1 MNLHLSGK
9 EGLFWL
15 HPSHRPSMRRTGFIV
30 GLLALGVALA
40 WALPAPPGARGIAGY
55 LPLHTLLETLSIV
68 IAALVFA
75 VGWNAY
81 SGKLPGNIVLLSCVF
96 LGVALLDFSH
106 VLSFKGMPDYVTPSD
121 VEKSIDFW
129 LVARTLA
136 AVVMLV
142 IAIVPWR
149 PFTSAATRYVLLA
162 AVTAATVAAHWLFL
176 FHHDSF
182 PHTFI
187 AGQGLTAFKINS
199 EYVIIALNLAAASVL
214 WRRMREPHSINV
226 VALFGAACTMAM
238 SEFFFTLY
246 DDVTDIYNLMGHI
259 YKVVSY
265 LFIYHSIF
273 VTTVKNPYRQLSA
286 SQSQQQATLDA
297 IPDWLFEL
305 DIEGRYHDYHSPRT
319 ELLAAPVDEFLGRTV
334 HDILPVSAAR
344 TVMSAL
350 QEANEKGCSTGAQFK
365 LQLPQG
371 DTWFELS
378 VARKP
383 DGPEH
388 SPHFIVLSRDVTER
402 IHIKTQL
409 AESSHLLKTV
419 IDTAP
424 MRIFW
429 KDRDSRYLGCN
440 PVFARDA
447 GLADA
452 DDIVGKTDDQL
463 GWKKQADLYRTDD
476 QMIMALGIPK
486 LSYDEPQTTPDGRS
500 IWLRTSKVP
509 LRNGRNEVTGVLG
522 IYEDI
527 TEHKQAEAALQRSEA
542 NLNRAQAVAKVGS
555 WYLDIASNH
564 LEWSDETYR
573 IFGFPRQQAV
583 DMDTF
588 ASTLHP
594 DDKDR
599 VLDAWNK
606 AVAGAPYDIEH
617 RIVVRGGGTLWVR
630 EHAEIERDAQGRAL
644 FGIGTMQDIT
654 ERKLAEER
662 IQYLVN
668 FDVLTGLPNRIQL
681 EDRIKY
687 ALELAKRRNEHL
699 ALMSV
704 NLDRFK
710 DINDTL
716 GHSIGDALLI
726 QLAKR
731 LRSSLREEDTVS
743 RLGGDEFTV
752 MSPGVDAT
760 GAMHVAKK
768 LLDVIA
774 APYQIEQYELAVT
787 ASIGIALYPE
797 DGADMETLTRNVD
810 TAMYR
815 AKQDRHN
822 SYRFFTAEM
831 QVRSARNLQLANAL
845 YHALDGTQLQVVY
858 QPQLSMHAGS
868 VIGAEAL
875 LRWHHPELGTIS
887 PAEFIPVAEDSG
899 MILQI
904 GEWALRQ
911 SVRQAK
917 TWMEK
922 GISPLIM
929 AVNLSAIQFRQ
940 PDLPDIVSRILDEEG
955 LPPEYLELELTEG
968 AAMHDPQSAIIMID
982 NLHDRGIR
990 MSVDDFGTGY
1000 SSLSYLKRFKVYKL
1014 KIDQSFVRDISTDPE
1029 DKAIVGAII
1038 SMAKSLGLKTI
1049 AEGVETEGQLAFLRE
1064 QGCDEVQG
1072 YYYSRPLPAE
1082 QFEGFVASHIPRSK

>member
-1 MNLHLSGK
+1 
-9 EGLFWL
+9 
-15 HPSHRPSMRRTGFIV
+15 MRRTGFIV

-305 DIEGRYHDYHSPRT
+305 DLEGRYHDYHSPRT

-440 PVFARDA
+440 PAFARDA

-617 RIVVRGGGTLWVR
+617 RIVVRGGGALWVR

-752 MSPGVDAT
+752 MSPGVDAS

>member
-1 MNLHLSGK
+1 MNSHVSDK

-15 HPSHRPSMRRTGFIV
+15 HPSHRHSMHRTGFTV
-30 GLLALGVALA
+30 VLLALGVALA
-40 WALPAPPGARGIAGY
+40 WILPALPGANGIAGY
-55 LPLHTLLETLSIV
+55 LPLHTLLETISIV

-81 SGKLPGNIVLLSCVF
+81 SDKLPGNIVLLSCIF

-106 VLSFKGMPDYVTPSD
+106 VLSFNGMPDYVTPSSP
-121 VEKSIDFW
+121 EKSINFW
-129 LVARTLA
+129 LVARALA
-136 AVVMLV
+136 AVAMLV

-162 AVTAATVAAHWLFL
+162 AVIAASIAAHWLFL
-176 FHHDSF
+176 FHNDLL

-187 AGQGLTAFKINS
+187 PGQGLTAFKINS
-199 EYVIIALNLAAASVL
+199 EYVIIALNLAAASVF
-214 WRRMREPHSINV
+214 WHRMRKPQSINV

-246 DDVTDIYNLMGHI
+246 TDVTDINNLLGHI

-273 VTTVKNPYRQLSA
+273 VTTVKTPYRQLSA
-286 SQSQQQATLDA
+286 AQSQQQATLDA
-297 IPDWLFEL
+297 IPDLLFEL
-305 DIEGRYHDYHSPRT
+305 DIEGRYHDFHSPRT
-319 ELLAAPVDEFLGRTV
+319 ELLAAPADEFLGRTV
-334 HDILPVSAAR
+334 HDVLPASAAQ
-344 TVMSAL
+344 TVMTAL
-350 QEANEKGCSTGAQFK
+350 QEANEKGWSTGAQFM

-383 DGPEH
+383 DGSEH

-409 AESSHLLKTV
+409 ADSRNLLKTV

-429 KDRDSRYLGCN
+429 KDRNSRYLGCN
-440 PVFARDA
+440 PAFAKDA
-447 GLADA
+447 GLTDA
-452 DDIVGKTDDQL
+452 EDIVGKTDYQL
-463 GWKKQADLYRTDD
+463 DWKKQADLYRTDD
-476 QMIMALGIPK
+476 RMVMELGIPK
-486 LSYDEPQTTPDGRS
+486 LSYEEPQTTPDGRT

-509 LRNGRNEVTGVLG
+509 LRNGGNEAIGVLG
-522 IYEDI
+522 VYEDI
-527 TEHKQAEAALQRSEA
+527 TEHKQAKAALQRSDA
-542 NLNRAQAVAKVGS
+542 NLKRAQAVSEVGS
-555 WYLDIASNH
+555 WYLDIASNR
-564 LEWSDETYR
+564 LECSDEAYR
-573 IFGFPRQQAV
+573 IFGFPRQHAV
-583 DMDTF
+583 DWDVF
-588 ASTLHP
+588 VSTLHP

-606 AVAGAPYDIEH
+606 AVAGSQYDIEH
-617 RIVVRGGGTLWVR
+617 RIVGGGG
-630 EHAEIERDAQGRAL
+630 AQGRAL
-644 FGIGTMQDIT
+644 FGIGTTQDIT
-654 ERKLAEER
+654 ERKLAEDR
-662 IQYLVN
+662 IQYLAN
-668 FDVLTGLPNRIQL
+668 FDTLTGLPNRHQA
-681 EDRIKY
+681 EDHIKY

-699 ALMSV
+699 ALV
-704 NLDRFK
+704 FLDLDRFK

-743 RLGGDEFTV
+743 RLGGDEFIA
-752 MSPGVDAT
+752 MFPGVDASGVT
-760 GAMHVAKK
+760 QVVNK

-774 APYQIEQYELAVT
+774 KPYQVEQYELNIT

-797 DGADMETLTRNVD
+797 DGTDMESLSRNAD

-815 AKQDRHN
+815 AKQEGQN
-822 SYRFFTAEM
+822 GYRFFTAEM
-831 QVRSARNLQLANAL
+831 QVRSARKMQLANAL
-845 YHALDGTQLQVVY
+845 RHALDRKQLQLVY

-875 LRWHHPELGTIS
+875 LRWQHPELGTIS

-899 MILQI
+899 MIIQI
-904 GEWALRQ
+904 GEWVLRQ
-911 SVRQAK
+911 AVRQAK

-940 PDLPDIVSRILDEEG
+940 PGLPDMVSRIMNEEG

-968 AAMHDPQSAIIMID
+968 VAMHDPQSAITMI
-982 NLHDRGIR
+982 NELHDRGIR

-1000 SSLSYLKRFKVYKL
+1000 SSLSYLKKFKVYKL
-1014 KIDQSFVRDISTDPE
+1014 KIDQSFVRDINTDPE

-1072 YYYSRPLPAE
+1072 YYYSKPLPVE
-1082 QFEGFVASHIPRSK
+1082 QFEAFVISRIPRLE

>member
-1 MNLHLSGK
+1 VNLHLSGK

-40 WALPAPPGARGIAGY
+40 WALPAPPGARSIAGY
-55 LPLHTLLETLSIV
+55 LPLHSLLETLSIV

-121 VEKSIDFW
+121 VEKSINFW
-129 LVARTLA
+129 LLARALA
-136 AVVMLV
+136 AAVMLV

-162 AVTAATVAAHWLFL
+162 AVTAATVAVHWLLL
-176 FHHDSF
+176 FHQDLF

-199 EYVIIALNLAAASVL
+199 EYVIIALNLATASVL

-246 DDVTDIYNLMGHI
+246 ADVTDIHNLMGHI

-297 IPDWLFEL
+297 IPDLLFEL

-319 ELLAAPVDEFLGRTV
+319 ELLAAPADEFLGRTV
-334 HDILPVSAAR
+334 HDILPASAAR

-388 SPHFIVLSRDVTER
+388 FPHFIVLSRDVTER
-402 IHIKTQL
+402 IHLKTQL

-440 PVFARDA
+440 PAFARDA

-452 DDIVGKTDDQL
+452 DDIAGKTDDQL
-463 GWKKQADLYRTDD
+463 GWKQQADLYRTDD

-509 LRNGRNEVTGVLG
+509 LRNGGNEVTGVLG

-555 WYLDIASNH
+555 WYLDIASKR
-564 LEWSDETYR
+564 LEWSDEAYR

-583 DMDTF
+583 DMDAF

-617 RIVVRGGGTLWVR
+617 RIVMRGGGALWIR

-644 FGIGTMQDIT
+644 FGIGTIQDIT

-668 FDVLTGLPNRIQL
+668 FDALTGLPNRIQL

-704 NLDRFK
+704 DLDRFK

-768 LLDVIA
+768 LLDVIS

-815 AKQDRHN
+815 AKQDDHN

-875 LRWHHPELGTIS
+875 LRWQHPELGMIS

-899 MILQI
+899 MIRQI
-904 GEWALRQ
+904 GEWVLRQ

-940 PDLPDIVSRILDEEG
+940 PDLPDMVSRILDEEG

-968 AAMHDPQSAIIMID
+968 AAMHDPQSAIIMIN

>member
-1 MNLHLSGK
+1 MSLHLSGK

-40 WALPAPPGARGIAGY
+40 WALQAPPGTRSIAGY
-55 LPLHTLLETLSIV
+55 LPLHSLLETLSIV

-81 SGKLPGNIVLLSCVF
+81 SGKLAGNIVLLSCVF

-121 VEKSIDFW
+121 VEKSINFW
-129 LVARTLA
+129 LLARTLA

-162 AVTAATVAAHWLFL
+162 AVTAATVAVHWLLL
-176 FHHDSF
+176 FHQDLF

-199 EYVIIALNLAAASVL
+199 EYVIIALNLATAAVL

-246 DDVTDIYNLMGHI
+246 ADVTDIYNLMGHI

-273 VTTVKNPYRQLSA
+273 VTTVKNPYQQLSA
-286 SQSQQQATLDA
+286 SQNQQQATLDA
-297 IPDWLFEL
+297 IPDLLFEL
-305 DIEGRYHDYHSPRT
+305 DIEGRYHNYHSPRT
-319 ELLAAPVDEFLGRTV
+319 ELMAAPANELLGRTV
-334 HDILPVSAAR
+334 HDILPASAAR

-350 QEANEKGCSTGAQFK
+350 REANEKGCSTGAQFK
-365 LQLPQG
+365 LPLPQG

-402 IHIKTQL
+402 IQLKTQL
-409 AESSHLLKTV
+409 TESNHLLKTV

-424 MRIFW
+424 IRIFW

-440 PVFARDA
+440 LAFARDA

-452 DDIVGKTDDQL
+452 DDIAGKTDDQL

-476 QMIMALGIPK
+476 QMIMAQGIPK

-509 LRNGRNEVTGVLG
+509 LRNGSNEVTGLLG
-522 IYEDI
+522 IYE
-527 TEHKQAEAALQRSEA
+527 
-542 NLNRAQAVAKVGS
+542 
-555 WYLDIASNH
+555 
-564 LEWSDETYR
+564 
-573 IFGFPRQQAV
+573 
-583 DMDTF
+583 
-588 ASTLHP
+588 
-594 DDKDR
+594 
-599 VLDAWNK
+599 
-606 AVAGAPYDIEH
+606 
-617 RIVVRGGGTLWVR
+617 
-630 EHAEIERDAQGRAL
+630 
-644 FGIGTMQDIT
+644 DIT

-662 IQYLVN
+662 IQYLLN

-681 EDRIKY
+681 ENRIKY
-687 ALELAKRRNEHL
+687 ALGLAKRRNEHL

-704 NLDRFK
+704 SLDHFK

-716 GHSIGDALLI
+716 GRRIGDALLI

-752 MSPGVDAT
+752 MSPGADAS

-768 LLDVIA
+768 LLDAIA

-815 AKQDRHN
+815 AKQDDHN

-831 QVRSARNLQLANAL
+831 QVRSARKLQLANAL
-845 YHALDGTQLQVVY
+845 HHALDGTQLQVVY

-875 LRWHHPELGTIS
+875 LRWQHPELGAIS
-887 PAEFIPVAEDSG
+887 PAEFIPMAEDSG

-904 GEWALRQ
+904 GEWVLRQ

-955 LPPEYLELELTEG
+955 LPPAYLELELTES
-968 AAMHDPQSAIIMID
+968 AAMHDPQSAVIMIN

-990 MSVDDFGTGY
+990 MSIDDFGTGY